1 MTSYEKCC
9 ATFHDLSKFMVLSFN
24 VLKETQHQRME
35 GRFTVNEN

>member
-1 MTSYEKCC
+1 
-9 ATFHDLSKFMVLSFN
+9 MVLSFN